1 MTWRSFLRQRSI
13 QIALAVL
20 VAVLAVWVVTFV
32 VSARPRSVDQRT
44 HDIASQLRCPV
55 CNGES
60 VADSSTPIAQQ
71 MRSVIRQDVQA
82 GQSDDQII
90 VAFRASYG
98 DSILLRPPF
107 DGFTA
112 IIWFGPIVAL
122 LVGIAIITLAARTWR
137 QAQPAPTLAHSLD
150 DEAARDLS
158 PDERAR
164 LMAVLRRELAEDE
177 GLRYTSGNRERGA
190 DAALKRYP
198 PQSRRRS
205 DTLYPPLGAPH
216 DVSPAALSA
225 GRARAAGEGRPA
237 EGSSTTGSATWRRPT
252 TKICAT
258 ATSSARSPR

>member
-1 MTWRSFLRQRSI
+1 MNVRSLLRQRSI

-20 VAVLAVWVVTFV
+20 VTVLAVWIMTFA
-32 VSARPRSVDQRT
+32 VSARPRSVEQRT

-90 VAFRASYG
+90 ASFRASYG
-98 DSILLRPPF
+98 DSILLRPPLG
-107 DGFTA
+107 GFTA

-122 LVGIAIITLAARTWR
+122 LAGITIVGLAAREWR
-137 QAQPAPTLAHSLD
+137 RAQPALAVGLD

-177 GLRYTSGNRERGA
+177 GLRYTSGKPGKER
-190 DAALKRYP
+190 P
-198 PQSRRRS
+198 
-205 DTLYPPLGAPH
+205 
-216 DVSPAALSA
+216 
-225 GRARAAGEGRPA
+225 
-237 EGSSTTGSATWRRPT
+237 
-252 TKICAT
+252 
-258 ATSSARSPR
+258 

>member
-1 MTWRSFLRQRSI
+1 MTWRSLLRQRSI

-20 VAVLAVWVVTFV
+20 MAVLAVWIVTFA

-90 VAFRASYG
+90 ASFRASYG

-112 IIWFGPIVAL
+112 IIWFVPIVAL
-122 LVGIAIITLAARTWR
+122 LAGIAIITLAAREWR
-137 QAQPAPTLAHSLD
+137 RAQPVPAVAHSLD

-158 PDERAR
+158 ADERAR

-177 GLRYTSGNRERGA
+177 GLRYTSGKPGKER
-190 DAALKRYP
+190 
-198 PQSRRRS
+198 S
-205 DTLYPPLGAPH
+205 
-216 DVSPAALSA
+216 
-225 GRARAAGEGRPA
+225 
-237 EGSSTTGSATWRRPT
+237 
-252 TKICAT
+252 
-258 ATSSARSPR
+258 

>member
-1 MTWRSFLRQRSI
+1 MTWRSLLRQRSI
-13 QIALAVL
+13 QIALAIL
-20 VAVLAVWVVTFV
+20 VAVLAVWIATFA

-90 VAFRASYG
+90 ASFRASYG

-107 DGFTA
+107 DGFTT

-122 LVGIAIITLAARTWR
+122 LAGIAIITLAAREWR
-137 QAQPAPTLAHSLD
+137 RGQPVPAVAQSLD
-150 DEAARDLS
+150 DEAAGDLS

-164 LMAVLRRELAEDE
+164 LMVVLRRELAEDE
-177 GLRYTSGNRERGA
+177 GLRYTSGRPGKER
-190 DAALKRYP
+190 
-198 PQSRRRS
+198 S
-205 DTLYPPLGAPH
+205 
-216 DVSPAALSA
+216 
-225 GRARAAGEGRPA
+225 
-237 EGSSTTGSATWRRPT
+237 
-252 TKICAT
+252 
-258 ATSSARSPR
+258 

>member
-1 MTWRSFLRQRSI
+1 MSWRSLLRQRSI

-20 VAVLAVWVVTFV
+20 VAVLAVWIVTFA
-32 VSARPRSVDQRT
+32 VSARSRSVEERT

-71 MRSVIRQDVQA
+71 MRSVIRQDVEA

-90 VAFRASYG
+90 ASFRASYG
-98 DSILLRPPF
+98 DSILLRPPL

-122 LVGIAIITLAARTWR
+122 LAGIVIMGLAAREWR
-137 QAQPAPTLAHSLD
+137 RTQPAPALAQSLN

-177 GLRYTSGNRERGA
+177 GLRYTSG
-190 DAALKRYP
+190 
-198 PQSRRRS
+198 
-205 DTLYPPLGAPH
+205 
-216 DVSPAALSA
+216 
-225 GRARAAGEGRPA
+225 RPGK
-237 EGSSTTGSATWRRPT
+237 EFP
-252 TKICAT
+252 
-258 ATSSARSPR
+258 

>member
-1 MTWRSFLRQRSI
+1 MTWRSLLRQRSI

-20 VAVLAVWVVTFV
+20 VAVLAVWVVAFA
-32 VSARPRSVDQRT
+32 VSARPRSVEQRT

-90 VAFRASYG
+90 AAFRASYG

-122 LVGIAIITLAARTWR
+122 LVGIAIITLAAREWR
-137 QAQPAPTLAHSLD
+137 RVQPVPALAQSLD

-177 GLRYTSGNRERGA
+177 GLRYTSGKSGKER
-190 DAALKRYP
+190 
-198 PQSRRRS
+198 S
-205 DTLYPPLGAPH
+205 
-216 DVSPAALSA
+216 
-225 GRARAAGEGRPA
+225 
-237 EGSSTTGSATWRRPT
+237 
-252 TKICAT
+252 
-258 ATSSARSPR
+258 

>member
-1 MTWRSFLRQRSI
+1 MTWRSLLRQRSI

-20 VAVLAVWVVTFV
+20 VAVLAVWVVTFA

-90 VAFRASYG
+90 ASFRASYG
-98 DSILLRPPF
+98 DSILLRPPL

-122 LVGIAIITLAARTWR
+122 LVGIAIITPRRARMATGATCSRAGAAVWTTRRRATS
-137 QAQPAPTLAHSLD
+137 APT
-150 DEAARDLS
+150 
-158 PDERAR
+158 
-164 LMAVLRRELAEDE
+164 
-177 GLRYTSGNRERGA
+177 
-190 DAALKRYP
+190 
-198 PQSRRRS
+198 
-205 DTLYPPLGAPH
+205 
-216 DVSPAALSA
+216 
-225 GRARAAGEGRPA
+225 
-237 EGSSTTGSATWRRPT
+237 
-252 TKICAT
+252 
-258 ATSSARSPR
+258 SARG

>member
-1 MTWRSFLRQRSI
+1 MTWRSLLRQRSI

-20 VAVLAVWVVTFV
+20 VAVLAVWIVTFA
-32 VSARPRSVDQRT
+32 VSARPRSVEQRT

-90 VAFRASYG
+90 AAFRASYG

-122 LVGIAIITLAARTWR
+122 LVGIAIITLAARAWR
-137 QAQPAPTLAHSLD
+137 QAQPAPAPAIALD

-177 GLRYTSGNRERGA
+177 GLRYTSGKSGKER
-190 DAALKRYP
+190 
-198 PQSRRRS
+198 S
-205 DTLYPPLGAPH
+205 
-216 DVSPAALSA
+216 
-225 GRARAAGEGRPA
+225 
-237 EGSSTTGSATWRRPT
+237 
-252 TKICAT
+252 
-258 ATSSARSPR
+258 